1 MACSCKTAKSAQR
14 GVVEPVAEIPHEVL
28 PNESCIFCA
37 DKHVSTAYT
46 MLLSGEPLYSIVGE
60 LELARRH
67 TLLEFSNV
75 SENVAQVEYAAIL
88 NDEET
93 VRAVFPLLLQI
104 TEETAMQND
113 PNKRTEVNS
122 YTLETTDEIVHNP
135 FIGFLHFT
143 AAWRLAFEV
152 GYMMPNRSMII
163 GDLDLAREHLV
174 RFDYGLNT
182 TLREL
187 RHRVQTTRAAD
198 LNIYWPYTAQSIA
211 KWINS
216 NMNEYKER
224 YANALAKR
232 LQINER
238 QPDNAMR

>member
-1 MACSCKTAKSAQR
+1 MACSCKTAKETKK
-14 GVVEPVAEIPHEVL
+14 GVIDPVEELPHEVL

-46 MLLSGEPLYSIVGE
+46 MLFSGEPLYSIVGE

-88 NDEET
+88 NDEQT
-93 VRAVFPLLLQI
+93 VRAVFPLLIQI
-104 TEETAMQND
+104 TAETALQND

-122 YTLETTDEIVHNP
+122 YTLEPTDEIVHNP
-135 FIGFLHFT
+135 FIGFLHFA

-182 TLREL
+182 VLRDL

-198 LNIYWPYTAQSIA
+198 LNIYWPYTAHNIA
-211 KWINS
+211 KWINA
-216 NMNEYKER
+216 NMAEYKER
-224 YANALAKR
+224 YASALARR
-232 LQINER
+232 LNITNER
-238 QPDNAMR
+238 